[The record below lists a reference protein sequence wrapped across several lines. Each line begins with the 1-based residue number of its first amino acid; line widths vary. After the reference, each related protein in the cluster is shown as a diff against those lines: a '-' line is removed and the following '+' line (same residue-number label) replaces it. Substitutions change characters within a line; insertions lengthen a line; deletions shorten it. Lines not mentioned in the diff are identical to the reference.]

1 MVDIRQSF
9 FIHQQSNNEAQWQK
23 KELRIREYVKEEKNA
38 RRKGKNKERK
48 KNSYYRLVL
57 LSFGLARSP
66 NIIIAIIR
74 EQARKNADAPTS
86 FLPLLPTHSSMY
98 VYAQARVPTDE
109 VSATEEPAV
118 TSNAIR

>member
-74 EQARKNADAPTS
+74 EQARKNADAQRHFYRS
-86 FLPLLPTHSSMY
+86 CLHILLCMCMRRRAFQPMKY
-98 VYAQARVPTDE
+98 QQQK
-109 VSATEEPAV
+109 
-118 TSNAIR
+118 NQQ